1 MRTLRCERGQA
12 TVELVAL
19 LPVLVACA
27 AGIWQLALV
36 GHAVWAGGA
45 AARAAA
51 RAAAVGGAAEPTAMR
66 SLPESLRP
74 GLRVHEDDDGAVRVT
89 VAIPSVLGGA
99 VTTHTTSARF
109 EPQR

>member
-1 MRTLRCERGQA
+1 MRSLRCQRGQA

-27 AGIWQLALV
+27 AGVWQLALV

-51 RAAAVGGAAEPTAMR
+51 RAAAVGGSAEATAVR
-66 SLPESLRP
+66 SLPQSLRR
-74 GLRVHEDDDGAVRVT
+74 GVRVRASDDGAVRVT
-89 VAIPSVLGGA
+89 LAIPAVVGGEI
-99 VTTHTTSARF
+99 TTHTTTARF